1 MVPPSPYQA
10 HLGADQTDDMEASIS
25 SQQPDLE
32 ALVSHLVA
40 AKRSLSSIHHV
51 WRANEIVT
59 TARAALEESV
69 IISSRTSFL
78 RRGLDEQLKL
88 LYGVRTEVER
98 VAHRGR
104 SEFAAALKEMDTVGA
119 RLTETLDML
128 RETTVEAAFR
138 PAGEE
143 PKTLYDFVD
152 DRGVEDLQSLLK
164 ASIDNTNT
172 AQAELDQSNRAF
184 DNDIHSIQQALSKYR
199 DVVKKRL
206 GSSSSLSS
214 SSPSASRVSIPS
226 PSLIPELLRSLEAHA
241 RGMADLLESLVRHF
255 DLCVTA
261 VKHTEGGGA
270 AARSI
275 TGDLPTGVDVGVSV
289 GNEIQDD
296 NGSGS
301 GTLHAPPEPI
311 TKTEYQE
318 MINVLTKDASE
329 AEDVVLEIQDRIAEM
344 ETTLERVLEQRDA
357 LNSVYVSTT
366 DIFHRLSTVASSQLT
381 DYIAQAHAFTR
392 VWNEEHE
399 HILAGMTELV
409 DLRTLYAGFLDA
421 YDRLIME
428 VTRRKAVRFAVD
440 KVLKETRREL
450 DRLFEEDVRAREMFR
465 TEYGDYLPSDIW
477 PGLGRSPARVEF
489 IRVPGGKLEGGD
501 AVHMS
506 TEKQGSE
513 GNEGSN
519 GAGDAGGDV
528 GEGTAVDMLTTAG
541 HDDATAVTTAEND
554 DDIGGSDDSI
564 PQLPKHVVQQALR
577 RLKLRAKGPM
587 PSPS

>member
-1 MVPPSPYQA
+1 MMPPPLYEAQTV
-10 HLGADQTDDMEASIS
+10 ADQTEDMEGSIS
-25 SQQPDLE
+25 SQLPDLE

-59 TARAALEESV
+59 TLEPLWKRVRS
-69 IISSRTSFL
+69 
-78 RRGLDEQLKL
+78 LDEQLKL

-104 SEFAAALKEMDTVGA
+104 SEFAAALKEMDMVGA

-128 RETTVEAAFR
+128 RDTPVEAAFR
-138 PAGEE
+138 PADEE

-152 DRGVEDLQSLLK
+152 DRGVEDLQLLLK
-164 ASIDNTNT
+164 ASIDSTNA

-184 DNDIHSIQQALSKYR
+184 DNDIHSIQQALGKYR

-275 TGDLPTGVDVGVSV
+275 TGDLPSGVDVGVSV
-289 GNEIQDD
+289 GNEIQVDD
-296 NGSGS
+296 NGS
-301 GTLHAPPEPI
+301 GTLHAPLEPI
-311 TKTEYQE
+311 TKSEYQE

-329 AEDVVLEIQDRIAEM
+329 AEDVVLEIQDRMAEM
-344 ETTLERVLEQRDA
+344 ETTLGRVLEQRDA
-357 LNSVYVSTT
+357 LRSVYTSTT

-392 VWNEEHE
+392 VWSEEHE
-399 HILAGMTELV
+399 HIQTGMAELV
-409 DLRTLYAGFLDA
+409 DLRSLYAGFLDA

-428 VTRRKAVRFAVD
+428 VARRKAARSAVD
-440 KVLKETRREL
+440 KILKETRREL
-450 DRLFEEDVRAREMFR
+450 DRLFEDDVRAREMFR

-477 PGLGRSPARVEF
+477 PGLGRCPARVKF
-489 IRVPGGKLEGGD
+489 TRVSGGKLGRGDAAHISTAKQGAEGNERSYAGGGD
-501 AVHMS
+501 AD
-506 TEKQGSE
+506 
-513 GNEGSN
+513 
-519 GAGDAGGDV
+519 GDAG
-528 GEGTAVDMLTTAG
+528 ESTTADMPTTPARN
-541 HDDATAVTTAEND
+541 DDCTTVTGDID

-564 PQLPKHVVQQALR
+564 PQLPKHVVQQSLA
-577 RLKLRAKGPM
+577 RLKIRAKGARL
-587 PSPS
+587 SPVVT

>member
-1 MVPPSPYQA
+1 MPPSPYQQPQ
-10 HLGADQTDDMEASIS
+10 LSPDQVGDMEASDS
-25 SQQPDLE
+25 SQQLDLE
-32 ALVSHLVA
+32 TLVSHLVA

-98 VAHRGR
+98 VAQRGR
-104 SEFAAALKEMDTVGA
+104 SEFAAALKEMDTVGE
-119 RLTETLDML
+119 RLTQTLDML
-128 RETTVEAAFR
+128 RDTPVESAFR

-143 PKTLYDFVD
+143 SKSLYDFVD
-152 DRGVEDLQSLLK
+152 DRGVEDLQLLLK
-164 ASIDNTNT
+164 ASIDNTNA

-184 DNDIHSIQQALSKYR
+184 DNDIHSIHQALSKYR
-199 DVVKKRL
+199 DAVKKRL
-206 GSSSSLSS
+206 SLSSSLSS

-226 PSLIPELLRSLEAHA
+226 PSHVPELLRSLEAHA

-275 TGDLPTGVDVGVSV
+275 TGDLPTGVGVGVTF

-296 NGSGS
+296 NGSR
-301 GTLHAPPEPI
+301 TLNAPLEPM
-311 TKTEYQE
+311 TNAEYQE
-318 MINVLTKDASE
+318 MISVLTKDASE

-344 ETTLERVLEQRDA
+344 ETTLERVLEQRD
-357 LNSVYVSTT
+357 LLRSVYASTT
-366 DIFHRLSTVASSQLT
+366 DIFHRLSTLASSQLT

-392 VWNEEHE
+392 VWNEEQE
-399 HILAGMTELV
+399 HIQAGMAELV
-409 DLRTLYAGFLDA
+409 DLRNLYAGFLNA

-428 VTRRKAVRFAVD
+428 VTRRKAVRLAVD
-440 KVLKETRREL
+440 KVLGETRREL

-477 PGLGRSPARVEF
+477 PGLGRCPARVEF
-489 IRVPGGKLEGGD
+489 KRVSGGKLDVGGE
-501 AVHMS
+501 AVHIP
-506 TEKQGSE
+506 TEKQDAE
-513 GNEGSN
+513 RKDEAEDSN
-519 GAGDAGGDV
+519 GNAV
-528 GEGTAVDMLTTAG
+528 EGAAADIPSTAG
-541 HDDATAVTTAEND
+541 HDNTTPVIATGND
-554 DDIGGSDDSI
+554 YGTGGIDDSI
-564 PQLPKHVVQQALR
+564 PQLPKHVVQQALA
-577 RLKLRAKGPM
+577 RLKLQVKTVPGL
-587 PSPS
+587 SPS

>member
-1 MVPPSPYQA
+1 MPQPPYPA
-10 HLGADQTDDMEASIS
+10 HSGADQMEDPEGSLS
-25 SQQPDLE
+25 SQQEPDLE
-32 ALVSHLVA
+32 TLVSHLVA

-69 IISSRTSFL
+69 IVSSRTSFL
-78 RRGLDEQLKL
+78 RRGLDEQLRL

-98 VAHRGR
+98 VAHQGR
-104 SEFAAALKEMDTVGA
+104 SEFAAALKELDTVDA

-128 RETTVEAAFR
+128 RDTTVEAAFR

-143 PKTLYDFVD
+143 TKTLFDFVD
-152 DRGVEDLQSLLK
+152 DRSVEEIQSLLK
-164 ASIDNTNT
+164 ASIDSTNA
-172 AQAELDQSNRAF
+172 AQAELDESNRAF
-184 DNDIHSIQQALSKYR
+184 DDDIYSIRQALGKYR

-289 GNEIQDD
+289 GNEIEDG
-296 NGSGS
+296 NGSGA
-301 GTLHAPPEPI
+301 LQAPPEPI

-318 MINVLTKDASE
+318 MINVLMKDASE

-344 ETTLERVLEQRDA
+344 ETNLERVLEQRDA
-357 LNSVYVSTT
+357 LNSVYTSTT
-366 DIFHRLSTVASSQLT
+366 EIFHRLSTVASSQLT
-381 DYIAQAHAFTR
+381 NYISQAHAFTR
-392 VWNEEHE
+392 VWKEEHG
-399 HILAGMTELV
+399 HIQAGMAELS
-409 DLRTLYAGFLDA
+409 DLRNLYAGFLDA

-428 VTRRKAVRFAVD
+428 VTRRKAVRLSVD
-440 KVLKETRREL
+440 KVLRETRREL
-450 DRLFEEDVRAREMFR
+450 DKLFEEDVRARETFK
-465 TEYGDYLPSDIW
+465 TDYGDYLPSDIW
-477 PGLGRSPARVEF
+477 PGLGQCPARVEF
-489 IRVPGGKLEGGD
+489 TRVSGGKLEGTEAISAPTVVNKHGREGKGLSDGGNGDDTDMGDGATAEIPAAPEKGD
-501 AVHMS
+501 ADI
-506 TEKQGSE
+506 
-513 GNEGSN
+513 
-519 GAGDAGGDV
+519 AGENSA
-528 GEGTAVDMLTTAG
+528 EPGTG
-541 HDDATAVTTAEND
+541 
-554 DDIGGSDDSI
+554 DDSI
-564 PQLPKHVVQQALR
+564 PELPKHVVQKAFN
-577 RLKLRAKGPM
+577 RLKIRAKGPRI
-587 PSPS
+587 SP

>member
-1 MVPPSPYQA
+1 MSPSPYQA
-10 HLGADQTDDMEASIS
+10 HLGADQMDDMEASIS
-25 SQQPDLE
+25 SQPPDLE
-32 ALVSHLVA
+32 TLVSHLVA

-59 TARAALEESV
+59 TARAILEESV

-98 VAHRGR
+98 VAHQGR
-104 SEFAAALKEMDTVGA
+104 SEFAAALKEMDTVGE

-128 RETTVEAAFR
+128 RDTTVEAAFR

-143 PKTLYDFVD
+143 PKSLYDFVD

-164 ASIDNTNT
+164 ASIDNTNA

-184 DNDIHSIQQALSKYR
+184 DNDIHSIHQALSKYR

-206 GSSSSLSS
+206 GSSSSLTS

-226 PSLIPELLRSLEAHA
+226 PSYIPELLRSLEAHA

-275 TGDLPTGVDVGVSV
+275 TGDLPTGVGVGVSV
-289 GNEIQDD
+289 GNEIQDE
-296 NGSGS
+296 SGS
-301 GTLHAPPEPI
+301 GNLHAPLEPM

-344 ETTLERVLEQRDA
+344 EATLERVLEHRDA
-357 LNSVYVSTT
+357 LHSVYTSTT
-366 DIFHRLSTVASSQLT
+366 DIFHRLSTLASSQLA

-392 VWNEEHE
+392 VWNEEQE
-399 HILAGMTELV
+399 HIQAGMAELI
-409 DLRTLYAGFLDA
+409 DLRNLYAGFLDA

-440 KVLKETRREL
+440 KVLKETRLEL
-450 DRLFEEDVRAREMFR
+450 NKLFEDDVRAREMFR

-477 PGLGRSPARVEF
+477 PGLGRCPARVEF
-489 IRVPGGKLEGGD
+489 KRVSGGKLDDGAEGVD
-501 AVHMS
+501 LSA
-506 TEKQGSE
+506 EKQVVE
-513 GNEGSN
+513 RDEQSN
-519 GAGDAGGDV
+519 GAWDDGGDV
-528 GEGTAVDMLTTAG
+528 GEGVAADIPTNSRDG
-541 HDDATAVTTAEND
+541 DATAVVAVEND
-554 DDIGGSDDSI
+554 EDVGGSDDSI
-564 PQLPKHVVQQALR
+564 PQLPKHVVQQALA
-577 RLKLRAKGPM
+577 RLKLRAKGPRL
-587 PSPS
+587 SPP

>member
-1 MVPPSPYQA
+1 MPPSPYQA
-10 HLGADQTDDMEASIS
+10 QMGADQAEDVESSIT

-69 IISSRTSFL
+69 IVSSRTSFL

-128 RETTVEAAFR
+128 RDTTVEAAFR
-138 PAGEE
+138 PADEE

-152 DRGVEDLQSLLK
+152 DRGVEDLQLLLK
-164 ASIDNTNT
+164 ASIDNTNA

-184 DNDIHSIQQALSKYR
+184 DNDIHSIQQALGKYR

-241 RGMADLLESLVRHF
+241 RGMADLLESLVKHF

-296 NGSGS
+296 HGSGM
-301 GTLHAPPEPI
+301 LHTPLEPI
-311 TKTEYQE
+311 TKAEYQE

-329 AEDVVLEIQDRIAEM
+329 VEDVVLEIQDRVAEM
-344 ETTLERVLEQRDA
+344 EITLERVLEQRDA
-357 LNSVYVSTT
+357 LTSVYTSTT

-381 DYIAQAHAFTR
+381 DYIDQAHAFTR
-392 VWNEEHE
+392 VWSEEHE
-399 HILAGMTELV
+399 HIQAGMTELV
-409 DLRTLYAGFLDA
+409 DLRSLYAGFLDA

-428 VTRRKAVRFAVD
+428 VTRRKAVRLAVD
-440 KVLKETRREL
+440 KILKETRREL
-450 DRLFEEDVRAREMFR
+450 DRLFDDDVRARELFR

-477 PGLGRSPARVEF
+477 PGLGRCPARLKF
-489 IRVPGGKLEGGD
+489 TRVSGGKLEGGD
-501 AVHMS
+501 AVHKS
-506 TEKQGSE
+506 TAKEWAE
-513 GNEGSN
+513 GNERSS
-519 GAGDAGGDV
+519 AGGDAD
-528 GEGTAVDMLTTAG
+528 GGADDGTAADMPTPAR
-541 HDDATAVTTAEND
+541 HDDATTATAGND
-554 DDIGGSDDSI
+554 DDVGGSDDSI
-564 PQLPKHVVQQALR
+564 PQLPKPVVQQALA
-577 RLKLRAKGPM
+577 RLKLRAKGARL
-587 PSPS
+587 SPVMT

>member
-1 MVPPSPYQA
+1 MVPQSSYLA
-10 HLGADQTDDMEASIS
+10 HLGPDQTEDTEASIS

-32 ALVSHLVA
+32 VLVSHLVA

-59 TARAALEESV
+59 RARAALEESV
-69 IISSRTSFL
+69 IVSSRTSFL
-78 RRGLDEQLKL
+78 RRGLYEQLKL

-104 SEFAAALKEMDTVGA
+104 SEFAAALKEMDNVDA

-128 RETTVEAAFR
+128 RDTTVEAEFR
-138 PAGEE
+138 PPGEE

-164 ASIDNTNT
+164 ASIDNTNA
-172 AQAELDQSNRAF
+172 AQAALDRSNRAF
-184 DNDIHSIQQALSKYR
+184 DIDIHSIHQALGKYR
-199 DVVKKRL
+199 DVVRKRL

-214 SSPSASRVSIPS
+214 SSPSASRLSIPS
-226 PSLIPELLRSLEAHA
+226 PLLVPELLRSLEAHA

-275 TGDLPTGVDVGVSV
+275 TGDLPTGVGIVSV
-289 GNEIQDD
+289 GHKTQDLND
-296 NGSGS
+296 SGN
-301 GTLHAPPEPI
+301 LLAPPEPI
-311 TKTEYQE
+311 TKEEYQE

-344 ETTLERVLEQRDA
+344 ESTLEQVLEQCNA
-357 LNSVYVSTT
+357 VNAIYMSTT
-366 DIFHRLSTVASSQLT
+366 DVFYSLSKVASSQLT
-381 DYIAQAHAFTR
+381 DYISQAHAFAR
-392 VWNEEHE
+392 VWKEEHE
-399 HILAGMTELV
+399 NIQASMAELA
-409 DLRTLYAGFLDA
+409 DLRNLYAGFLDA

-428 VTRRKAVRFAVD
+428 VTRRKAVRAAVG

-450 DRLFEEDVRAREMFR
+450 DKLFEDDVHAREMFR

-477 PGLGRSPARVEF
+477 PGLGRCPARVEF
-489 IRVPGGKLEGGD
+489 TWLPGVKLDNAEIMRMSGEQQGIGGD
-501 AVHMS
+501 EALDGV
-506 TEKQGSE
+506 E
-513 GNEGSN
+513 G
-519 GAGDAGGDV
+519 AGGD
-528 GEGTAVDMLTTAG
+528 TADDKPTASG
-541 HDDATAVTTAEND
+541 QDDATVIAGEND
-554 DDIGGSDDSI
+554 DESGGCDDSI
-564 PQLPKHVVQQALR
+564 PQLPKHVVQQAVTRLR
-577 RLKLRAKGPM
+577 TRAKGLKLLQ
-587 PSPS
+587 S

>member
-1 MVPPSPYQA
+1 MVPQSSYLA
-10 HLGADQTDDMEASIS
+10 HLGPDQTEDTEASIS

-32 ALVSHLVA
+32 VLVSHLVA

-59 TARAALEESV
+59 RARAALEESV
-69 IISSRTSFL
+69 IVSSRTSFL
-78 RRGLDEQLKL
+78 RRGLYEQLKL

-104 SEFAAALKEMDTVGA
+104 SEFAAALKEMDNVDA

-128 RETTVEAAFR
+128 RDTTVEAEFR
-138 PAGEE
+138 PPGEE

-164 ASIDNTNT
+164 ASIDNTNA
-172 AQAELDQSNRAF
+172 AQAALDRSNRAF
-184 DNDIHSIQQALSKYR
+184 DIDIHSIHQALGKYR
-199 DVVKKRL
+199 DVVRKRL

-214 SSPSASRVSIPS
+214 SSPSASRLSIPS
-226 PSLIPELLRSLEAHA
+226 PLLVPELLRSLEAHA

-275 TGDLPTGVDVGVSV
+275 TGDLPTGVGIVSV
-289 GNEIQDD
+289 GHKTQDLND
-296 NGSGS
+296 SGN
-301 GTLHAPPEPI
+301 LLAPPEPI
-311 TKTEYQE
+311 TKEEYQE

-344 ETTLERVLEQRDA
+344 ESTLEQVLEQCSA
-357 LNSVYVSTT
+357 VNAIYMSTT
-366 DIFHRLSTVASSQLT
+366 DVFYSLSKVASSQLT
-381 DYIAQAHAFTR
+381 DYISQAHAFAR
-392 VWNEEHE
+392 VWKEEHE
-399 HILAGMTELV
+399 NIQASMAELA
-409 DLRTLYAGFLDA
+409 DLRNLYAGFLDA

-428 VTRRKAVRFAVD
+428 VTRRKAVRAAVG

-450 DRLFEEDVRAREMFR
+450 DKLFEDDVHAREMFR

-477 PGLGRSPARVEF
+477 PGLGRCPARVEF
-489 IRVPGGKLEGGD
+489 TWLPGVKLDNAEIMRMSGEQQGIGGD
-501 AVHMS
+501 EALDGV
-506 TEKQGSE
+506 E
-513 GNEGSN
+513 G
-519 GAGDAGGDV
+519 AGGD
-528 GEGTAVDMLTTAG
+528 TADDKPTASG
-541 HDDATAVTTAEND
+541 QDDATVIAGEND
-554 DDIGGSDDSI
+554 DESGGCDDSI
-564 PQLPKHVVQQALR
+564 PQLPKHVVQQAVTRLR
-577 RLKLRAKGPM
+577 TRAKGLKLLQ
-587 PSPS
+587 S